1 MNVDQ
6 ETLETTN
13 VELNHQVLDALLA
26 TVRRLHDEL
35 TMNRMLTGYVAKELG
50 MSEDRIEELY
60 ERARNKTVK
69 RRLSERLEDGEL

>member
-1 MNVDQ
+1 MTADQ
-6 ETLETTN
+6 GTLEPTN
-13 VELNHQVLDALLA
+13 FELNQQVLDALLA
-26 TVRRLHDEL
+26 SIRRLHDEL

>member
-1 MNVDQ
+1 MTADQ